1 MLVHSLREFAPCSI
15 LPFSVPSSIRPSVR
29 AVPEAVI
36 GDFIRWT
43 LLLMITCARAGS
55 MSGLLAD
62 ARKGGL
68 EMEER
73 RWRGKKGRKTV
84 YPFLRARNFHRKSA
98 CRATATAVAAR
109 AISTRSTRSAVGV
122 GILRLILR
130 TAAVAAVSGTEPRN
144 AAAAADRICR
154 EEMCSRAADVA

>member
-1 MLVHSLREFAPCSI
+1 MDPVVDDHL
-15 LPFSVPSSIRPSVR
+15 
-29 AVPEAVI
+29 
-36 GDFIRWT
+36 
-43 LLLMITCARAGS
+43 CARGI
-55 MSGLLAD
+55 D
-62 ARKGGL
+62 EWFVGGCAKRRVRDGGE
-68 EMEER
+68 EMEREER
-73 RWRGKKGRKTV
+73 KEGRKTV

-109 AISTRSTRSAVGV
+109 AISIRSTRSAVGV

-130 TAAVAAVSGTEPRN
+130 TAAVAAVSGTEPWN

>member
-1 MLVHSLREFAPCSI
+1 
-15 LPFSVPSSIRPSVR
+15 
-29 AVPEAVI
+29 
-36 GDFIRWT
+36 
-43 LLLMITCARAGS
+43 
-55 MSGLLAD
+55 
-62 ARKGGL
+62 
-68 EMEER
+68 MEER

-130 TAAVAAVSGTEPRN
+130 TAAVAAVSGTEPWN